1 MADKLKILSVMHH
14 VPLQSGFL
22 AEKFVRLGE
31 YEDMYMLVWDTEA
44 HASEFA
50 KRYNISQKKI
60 YRGIY
65 NKKGVANNSL
75 LLLYLFVFNA
85 RIRTY
90 IIKGSFIDNIKK
102 ILKYLPV
109 FFLRPDIIHFEFGT
123 LAKDIIM
130 LKQLTNAKM
139 VVSFRGYD
147 MYYVGLD
154 NKDYYKDVWN
164 YADGL
169 HFLGSHLKQTAV
181 KRGYGNNKIEAI
193 ISPAVDVAFFHN
205 SEKKISSNELRII
218 SVGRLTW
225 RKGYDY
231 ALQAMKLLK
240 DRDIPF
246 QYTIVGN
253 GEHLQAIQFM
263 ITEFGLEDRVQ
274 LKGGLSSEEVRDA
287 LSKADI
293 FLQASVSEGF
303 CNAVI
308 EAQSMGLPVICTNAG
323 GLPENIADNI
333 TGFIVPGWDARAI
346 ADKIEWCYYNS
357 TALHEIGRNGAKRA
371 HAKFNIKDQVKSF
384 IDLYNSVHAS

>member
-22 AEKFVRLGE
+22 AEKFVRLDE
-31 YEDMYMLVWDTEA
+31 YADMRMLVWDTKA

-50 KRYNISQKKI
+50 KRYKISQKKI
-60 YRGIY
+60 HAGIY
-65 NKKGVANNSL
+65 NKTGIATNIVS
-75 LLLYLFVFNA
+75 LLYLFIFNT

-90 IIKGSFIDNIKK
+90 ITEGSFTDNIKK

-109 FFLRPDIIHFEFGT
+109 FFVKPDIIHFEFGT

-154 NKDYYKDVWN
+154 DRDYYKDIWR

-169 HFLGSHLKQTAV
+169 HFLGNDLRQYAA
-181 KRGYGNNKIEAI
+181 KRGYLGNILEAI
-193 ISPAVDVAFFHN
+193 IPPAVDVDFFQ
-205 SEKKISSNELRII
+205 SNEAPIATNEI
-218 SVGRLTW
+218 KIVSVGRLTW

-240 DRDIPF
+240 DRSIPF
-246 QYTIVGN
+246 QYTIIGH

-263 ITEFGLEDRVQ
+263 IAEFGLEEHVHLEGSLDKAQ
-274 LKGGLSSEEVRDA
+274 IKSE
-287 LSKADI
+287 LSKSDI

-308 EAQSMGLPVICTNAG
+308 EAQAMGLPVVCTDAG
-323 GLPENIADNI
+323 GLPENVEENI
-333 TGFIVPGWDARAI
+333 TGFIVPKWDAKAI
-346 ADKIEWCYYNS
+346 ADKIEWCHHNR
-357 TALHEIGRNGAKRA
+357 TALTETGKHGTKRA
-371 HAKFNIKDQVKSF
+371 REKFNIKDQVKSF
-384 IDLYNSVHAS
+384 IDLYKKVHVS